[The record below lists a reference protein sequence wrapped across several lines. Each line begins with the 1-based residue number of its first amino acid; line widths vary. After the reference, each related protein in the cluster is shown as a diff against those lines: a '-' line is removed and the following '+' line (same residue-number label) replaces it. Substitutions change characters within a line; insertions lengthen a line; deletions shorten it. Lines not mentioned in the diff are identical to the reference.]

1 MNKPLSASH
10 HQLHKELVALR
21 HCLKIAQEHGTTGL
35 YESNRTE
42 ALKHFAHCA
51 QEFLVF
57 LSKYLKQI
65 KFVETE
71 AMSEREIIRH
81 AYAQSIL
88 NQEEQRLLGTMLDD
102 AHKAAQSH
110 MNKKESAQ
118 KELMNRV
125 SQYFAIMAPVTEK
138 LAAELGIPDAHIAH
152 AEVL

>member
-1 MNKPLSASH
+1 MNKNLSGAH

-21 HCLKIAQEHGTTGL
+21 HCLKIAQEHGSTGL
-35 YESNRTE
+35 YESNRTKV
-42 ALKHFAHCA
+42 LKHFAHCA

-65 KFVETE
+65 KYVETD
-71 AMSEREIIRH
+71 ALSEKEIIRH
-81 AYAQSIL
+81 AYMLNIL
-88 NQEEQRLLGTMLDD
+88 NQEEQRMLGTMLDD
-102 AHKAAQSH
+102 AHKAGQNP
-110 MNKKESAQ
+110 MNKKESGQ
-118 KELMNRV
+118 KELMSRV